1 MSLLF
6 KVVSRANNIMY
17 VISGITLTSM
27 MLITVLD
34 VILRPFGRPL
44 TGTYELVALSGAIV
58 AGFSI
63 PYTSWV
69 RGHIYMEFIIDRL
82 PKGQKDVMLIFT
94 RILNILL
101 FVALGVILFE
111 SGAGMR
117 ASGEVSMTLQI
128 PFYPV
133 AYAVGVCSFMQ
144 CIVLICDIVKIV
156 RGKYE

>member
-1 MSLLF
+1 
-6 KVVSRANNIMY
+6 MY
-17 VISGITLTSM
+17 VVSGITLTSM

-34 VILRPFGRPL
+34 IILRPFGKPL
-44 TGTYELVALSGAIV
+44 TGTYELVALSGAIT

-82 PKGQKDVMLIFT
+82 SKGRKEVMLVFT
-94 RILNILL
+94 RVLNIFL
-101 FVALGVILFE
+101 FIALGVVLFE
-111 SGAGMR
+111 SGASMR

-144 CIVLICDIVKIV
+144 CIVLICDIVKIA
-156 RGKYE
+156 RGEYE